1 MQLIGCAGYDTM
13 LTQKSAVPTPD
24 SVCADARGDVVRQAY
39 CGAWNDQ
46 KGHFCMR
53 KLYTYLCE
61 RARKLRKRYV
71 FTGRLSGQFIK
82 KYDT

>member
-13 LTQKSAVPTPD
+13 LTQKSAVPTPG

-46 KGHFCMR
+46 RGISVCVSYIHIYAK
-53 KLYTYLCE
+53 E
-61 RARKLRKRYV
+61 QE
-71 FTGRLSGQFIK
+71 S
-82 KYDT
+82 